1 MSLLAL
7 VILHP
12 LLHILDV
19 LMILFESL
27 VVSISHLLY
36 LLISSLLSPQV
47 VLLSLHLLLFRQKLL
62 ALKRLLLPFCVLHHH
77 LMQAINILLRLTF
90 NVLLDPQQ
98 SLNVTLFL
106 ISSRVEKAICCL
118 VVIDAARL
126 LLRSVIIV
134 D

>member
-1 MSLLAL
+1 
-7 VILHP
+7 
-12 LLHILDV
+12 
-19 LMILFESL
+19 
-27 VVSISHLLY
+27 
-36 LLISSLLSPQV
+36 
-47 VLLSLHLLLFRQKLL
+47 
-62 ALKRLLLPFCVLHHH
+62 
-77 LMQAINILLRLTF
+77 MQAINILLRLTF

-98 SLNVTLFL
+98 SLDVTLLL